1 MSHYTTYEGHEVPWY
16 HWHYNG
22 HNKTSNTLLQQHLGY
37 AVSLQFVPNLQIC
50 QRLLDVLHMCPG
62 MSLVNRILWLGFEGN
77 YTLVRYYILVS
88 ITQNIRYFHM
98 EYNKSI

>member
-1 MSHYTTYEGHEVPWY
+1 MSHYTTHEGHEVPWY

-88 ITQNIRYFHM
+88 IITQHIR
-98 EYNKSI
+98 YNKSV